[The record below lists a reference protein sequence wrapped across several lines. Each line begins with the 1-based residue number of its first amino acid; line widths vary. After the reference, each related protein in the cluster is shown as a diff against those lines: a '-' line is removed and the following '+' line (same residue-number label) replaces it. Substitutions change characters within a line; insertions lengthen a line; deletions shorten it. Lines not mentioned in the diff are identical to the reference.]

1 MIPTA
6 ATLTQALHAAGL
18 LPDGEVV
25 AIEEG
30 QQFEACAT
38 SVVRC
43 HLHYRPLH
51 PPSLPKT
58 MICKFY
64 GPEWYQQGGIPDLMF
79 FRRIAP
85 ALKSPIAP
93 AIYGIIDDPSAQSCM
108 LLIEDLAPGYH
119 QVQLPLT
126 DAWLEAIVDAL
137 ADLHAQWWDAP
148 QLNSEELLKP
158 EDTVMRMA
166 QALPLDGLRVNV
178 EAARQA
184 VSHFRSQFGPELTV
198 EERELLAL
206 LVDRWAAP
214 FIERTARHR
223 GLTLL
228 HGDFHLLGNI
238 FIAKESPTVH
248 PIKVIDWGQAKRGL
262 GPHDLMYALL
272 SVEVPDRQCR
282 DLKLLR
288 RYHQRLLGLG
298 VHGYAW
304 EQCLWDYR
312 FSLLTN
318 VFQSVFQGSL
328 HWFRRTCDVV
338 ESWKARE
345 LLEPPTERASPEGV
359 RP

>member
-1 MIPTA
+1 MSLTA
-6 ATLTQALHAAGL
+6 ATVTQALHAAGL
-18 LPDGEVV
+18 LADGEVI

-30 QQFEACAT
+30 DRFEAFAT

-43 HLHYRPLH
+43 HLRYRPPH
-51 PPSLPKT
+51 PPSLPET

-64 GPEWYQQGGIPDLMF
+64 GPEWYQRGGLQDLMF

-85 ALKSPIAP
+85 ALRSAIAP
-93 AIYGIIDDPSAQSCM
+93 AIYGLMDDPSAQSCM
-108 LLIEDLAPGYH
+108 LLIEDLAPGYD
-119 QVQLPLT
+119 QVRLPLT

-148 QLNSEELLKP
+148 QLNADELLKP

-166 QALPLDGLRVNV
+166 QALPPEGLRVNV
-178 EAARQA
+178 AAAKQA
-184 VSHFRSQFGPELTV
+184 VSRFRSHVGPELTAD
-198 EERELLAL
+198 EEELLAR
-206 LVDRWAAP
+206 LVDQWAAP
-214 FIERTARHR
+214 FIERTARHH

-238 FIAKESPTVH
+238 FIAKEPTNIN
-248 PIKVIDWGQAKRGL
+248 PIKVIDWGQVKRGL

-272 SVEVPDRQCR
+272 SVEVPDRQSR

-288 RYHQRLLGLG
+288 RYHQRLLALG

-338 ESWKARE
+338 ETWKARE
-345 LLEPPTERASPEGV
+345 LLD